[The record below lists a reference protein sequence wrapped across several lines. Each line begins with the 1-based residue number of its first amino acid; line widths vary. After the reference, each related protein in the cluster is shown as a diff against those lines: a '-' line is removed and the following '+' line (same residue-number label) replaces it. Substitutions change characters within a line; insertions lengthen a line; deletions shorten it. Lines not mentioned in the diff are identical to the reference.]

1 MLNSLYNKYLLTK
14 WTLQLYVQ
22 LQYPALT
29 VTGSWGPLQLQHR
42 SWPGSGDLPRLP
54 TILCP
59 LSAIFSS
66 DTVSYVWF
74 PQLSTPV
81 TGIAAVRQFTSNIS
95 HFKVFKMLIRV
106 HEESFVLFFFNSFIL
121 LDKKPFLI
129 AMFCLLGT
137 ILAFMMMGN
146 KLIKGNELPGVIQ

>member
-1 MLNSLYNKYLLTK
+1 MNTAIVCPAPVSSPDSDR
-14 WTLQLYVQ
+14 QLRPTAVAAQ
-22 LQYPALT
+22 IVARFRWPPEAANH
-29 VTGSWGPLQLQHR
+29 PL
-42 SWPGSGDLPRLP
+42 S
-54 TILCP
+54 
-59 LSAIFSS
+59 SAIFSS